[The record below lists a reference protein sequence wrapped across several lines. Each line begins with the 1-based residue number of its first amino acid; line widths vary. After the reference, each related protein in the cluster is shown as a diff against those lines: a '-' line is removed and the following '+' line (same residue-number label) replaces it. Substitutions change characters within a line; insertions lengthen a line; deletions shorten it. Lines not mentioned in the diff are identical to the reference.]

1 VGIQVTLQHFLP
13 NELAAR
19 FLDTFDYEAILFGF
33 TPTDVAPDLQTD
45 LWYSSGKI
53 HFWCPNQEKPM
64 RLWEAT
70 MDSLISTLVQS
81 MDPSRRK
88 ASFDQ
93 VQELWA
99 RHIPAIPTIAPN
111 VLVGWSNKLGNLR
124 PSILMPHLLWNAE
137 EICKRK

>member
-1 VGIQVTLQHFLP
+1 
-13 NELAAR
+13 
-19 FLDTFDYEAILFGF
+19 
-33 TPTDVAPDLQTD
+33 
-45 LWYSSGKI
+45 
-53 HFWCPNQEKPM
+53 
-64 RLWEAT
+64 
-70 MDSLISTLVQS
+70 